1 MKKLNQMK
9 RYALYG
15 LWLGAAA
22 LLAAAGVVSL
32 LGAHTPGTAAGV
44 MILLSG
50 LMQAA
55 LSRLMRRNAFGDRS
69 FFTKGVTA
77 MAVGALTLCGAFISG
92 EVLRCRSR
100 DAQLSK
106 AHQAAVSDALAN
118 VEMKSFASINE
129 LASALAAQQVRI
141 LLPDMMED
149 EESTAAAR
157 RAIEGIEKKNSALR
171 RLLMV
176 CGSVLIVAATVCAYL
191 AQVRISGFV
200 PVGPVYVSEYANG
213 EITVILQQEEVIELL
228 GRDSITVRC
237 HVFGAP
243 VQEGETIETG
253 CQLAVEL
260 TNQDLLCLG
269 INPLHSMK
277 TRSQA
282 VNDAYIAWA
291 MQALF
296 EKGAGKCATM
306 YIREISN
313 LQPLF

>member
-1 MKKLNQMK
+1 MKMKKACQATGLTE
-9 RYALYG
+9 RAIRLY
-15 LWLGAAA
+15 
-22 LLAAAGVVSL
+22 LAKG
-32 LGAHTPGTAAGV
+32 
-44 MILLSG
+44 LLSPT
-50 LMQAA
+50 QADGT
-55 LSRLMRRNAFGDRS
+55 LQFSQEDIRRLKDIAMLRRFD
-69 FFTKGVTA
+69 FTIEQIFQIIHA
-77 MAVGALTLCGAFISG
+77 PEQIA